1 LLCVSFS
8 EMSLVLFRVSNFT
21 FSEAQ
26 VCDSFH
32 FNVFR
37 DISGFLFGAQRYL
50 WDLALRL
57 QLTLVT
63 GPDQQLVVFAC
74 TRGRASLVA
83 FAAP

>member
-1 LLCVSFS
+1 
-8 EMSLVLFRVSNFT
+8 
-21 FSEAQ
+21 
-26 VCDSFH
+26 
-32 FNVFR
+32 
-37 DISGFLFGAQRYL
+37 
-50 WDLALRL
+50 LRL